1 MKRSLK
7 NQLSCSRQVKLASF
21 TLIELLVVIAIIA
34 ILAAILLPA
43 LNSARERG
51 RSASCINN
59 LKQLSLYWNM
69 YAQDNDD
76 NLLPFKAPSPNLN
89 GTQLMWYEVMA
100 GSYLMNTYDGNKYK
114 NGGGAPAEA
123 VLGCPSNTPTCRR
136 WSKFDLA
143 LSYGLNMA
151 LSAGTYT
158 GYDSTKDGYTELL
171 KLGKSGNYTA
181 QTMVFGDKWRIYS
194 FPAMAGKEGNGV
206 NAVEVLWSYK
216 HANVGSAGAHGK
228 NMNAAF
234 LDGSVQNTDKYYHSG
249 HSGGL
254 NMWDITT
261 ASNLKYVTEPTL

>member
-1 MKRSLK
+1 MK
-7 NQLSCSRQVKLASF
+7 KLHKHF

-59 LKQLSLYWNM
+59 LKQLTLYWNM

-76 NLLPFKAPSPNLN
+76 CLMPFKAPSPNLN
-89 GTQLMWYEVMA
+89 GTQLMWYELMSA
-100 GSYLMNTYDGNKYK
+100 TFLMNTFDSNKYK
-114 NGGGAPAEA
+114 NGGSAPAEA
-123 VLGCPSNTPTCRR
+123 VLGCPGNTPTIRR
-136 WSKFDLA
+136 WSNFDLA
-143 LSYGLNMA
+143 LSYGYNMA

-158 GYDSTKDGYTELL
+158 GYDSTKDGYTQLL
-171 KLGKSGNYTA
+171 KLGKAGNYAA
-181 QTMVFGDKWRIYS
+181 QTMVFGDKWRVYS
-194 FPAMAGKEGNGV
+194 FPSMAGKEGNGV

-228 NMNAAF
+228 SMNAAF

-249 HSGGL
+249 VSGGL
-254 NMWDITT
+254 NMWDIPS
-261 ASNLKYVTEPTL
+261 ADKLLFATEPTL